1 MSGNQPDENGQTE
14 KQKAKAYGDLGL
26 DINIG
31 GAQVEPPH
39 ELLYLYDMFFN
50 MRFSL
55 VFNGDDRKL
64 QPRQSLTSY
73 DINYYDKNNELD
85 LQAWEVDVIF
95 SLDATYNKAVK
106 WNQN

>member
-1 MSGNQPDENGQTE
+1 MSGVQVGEDGQSDKQRTEALKSMGIEVDDEI
-14 KQKAKAYGDLGL
+14 K
-26 DINIG
+26 
-31 GAQVEPPH
+31 PPH
-39 ELLYLYDMFFN
+39 ELLYLYDMFFS